1 MKPKKYS
8 FKEFYIEPIV
18 DLAVNLGKHFLGY
31 FGWWECE
38 RCYKFYSPRV
48 KKYRH
53 RVSLIRVDIV
63 CSVCYQ
69 ELEGE
74 DR

>member
-1 MKPKKYS
+1 MKPEKYS
-8 FKEFYIEPIV
+8 FKEFYIDPIISYFV
-18 DLAVNLGKHFLGY
+18 YTFKQILGCI
-31 FGWWECE
+31 GWWECE
-38 RCYKFYSPRV
+38 RCEKFYSPRV
-48 KKYRH
+48 KKYCH